1 MFFQRFLISS
11 FEFQIS
17 IAFNPNILAMKI
29 KPLNGYA
36 VIKPLKN
43 EEMTKSGIVI
53 PDTANKEK
61 PREGEIVAVS
71 KTNLTSTGTELPIEI
86 KVGDRVLYGQYS
98 GEDVKVDGVE
108 YKIVEMTSIRAI
120 VSDK

>member
-1 MFFQRFLISS
+1 
-11 FEFQIS
+11 
-17 IAFNPNILAMKI
+17 MKI

-36 VIKPLKN
+36 VIKPLQK

-61 PREGEIVAVS
+61 PREGEVVAVS
-71 KTNLTSTGTELPIEI
+71 KMNISSNGTELPIEI

-98 GEDVKVDGVE
+98 GEDVKVDNVE
-108 YKIVEMTSIRAI
+108 YKLIEMTMIRAI
-120 VSDK
+120 VSEK

>member
-1 MFFQRFLISS
+1 
-11 FEFQIS
+11 
-17 IAFNPNILAMKI
+17 MKI

-36 VIKPLKN
+36 VIKPLQK

-71 KTNLTSTGTELPIEI
+71 KTNITGTGTALPIEL

-108 YKIVEMTSIRAI
+108 FKIVEMTSIRAI
-120 VSDK
+120 VETK

>member
-1 MFFQRFLISS
+1 M
-11 FEFQIS
+11 
-17 IAFNPNILAMKI
+17 NIQ
-29 KPLNGYA
+29 PLNGYA
-36 VIKPLKN
+36 VIKPI
-43 EEMTKSGIVI
+43 EADEMTKSGIYI
-53 PDTANKEK
+53 PETASKEK

-71 KTNLTSTGTELPIEI
+71 STNISSNGTELPIEV

-120 VSDK
+120 VK